1 MPCLAKEIRTEVE
14 IAASPRKVWEIVSD
28 FAKYEEWNP
37 FIRKVSGQ
45 AAVGA
50 KLEIRITTP
59 SGVNRTYEPTVT
71 KVEPEKELRWMGKVP
86 GLLNG
91 EHVFSIDQIDA
102 GRTRLVHSEI
112 FGGLLSSF
120 FGSKTDRDIRAG
132 LEQMNLALKKRAE
145 G

>member
-1 MPCLAKEIRTEVE
+1 MTKEIRTEVE
-14 IAASPRKVWEIVSD
+14 ISASARKVWEVIAD
-28 FAKYEEWNP
+28 FARYEEWNP
-37 FIRKVSGQ
+37 FIRRVLGE
-45 AAVGA
+45 AREGA
-50 KLEIRITTP
+50 KLEIHITTP

-71 KVEPEKELRWMGKVP
+71 KMEPEKELRWMGKVP

-91 EHVFSIDQIDA
+91 EHVFTIQDIGA
-102 GRTRLVHSEI
+102 GRVRLVHSEV

-132 LEQMNLALKKRAE
+132 LEQMNAALKKRAE

>member
-1 MPCLAKEIRTEVE
+1 MAKEIRTEVE
-14 IAASPRKVWEIVSD
+14 IAASARKVWEIISD

-37 FIRKVSGQ
+37 FIRQVSGQ
-45 AAVGA
+45 AVAGT
-50 KLEIRITTP
+50 KLEIHITTP
-59 SGVNRTYEPTVT
+59 SGVNRTYEPMVT

-91 EHVFSIDQIDA
+91 EHVFSIEQIDA

-112 FGGLLSSF
+112 FCGLLSSF
-120 FGSKTDRDIRAG
+120 FGSKTDRDIRQG

>member
-1 MPCLAKEIRTEVE
+1 MTKEIRTEVE
-14 IAASPRKVWEIVSD
+14 IAASPRRVWEVIAD
-28 FAKYEEWNP
+28 FARYEEWNP
-37 FIRKVSGQ
+37 FIRRVLGE
-45 AAVGA
+45 AREGA
-50 KLEIRITTP
+50 KLEIHITTP

-71 KVEPEKELRWMGKVP
+71 KMEPEKELRWMGKVP

-91 EHVFSIDQIDA
+91 EHIFTIENV
-102 GRTRLVHSEI
+102 GTNRVRLVHSEV

-132 LEQMNLALKKRAE
+132 LEQMNAELKKRAE

>member
-1 MPCLAKEIRTEVE
+1 MTKEIRTEVE
-14 IAASPRKVWEIVSD
+14 IAASPRRVWEVIAN

-37 FIRKVSGQ
+37 FIRQVLGE
-45 AAVGA
+45 AREGA

-59 SGVNRTYEPTVT
+59 AGVNRTYEPTVT
-71 KVEPEKELRWMGKVP
+71 RIEPEKELRWMGKVP

-91 EHVFSIDQIDA
+91 EHIFMMEEIGA
-102 GRTRLVHSEI
+102 GRVRLVHSEV
-112 FGGLLSSF
+112 FGGFLSSF

-132 LEQMNLALKKRAE
+132 LEQMNAALKRRAE